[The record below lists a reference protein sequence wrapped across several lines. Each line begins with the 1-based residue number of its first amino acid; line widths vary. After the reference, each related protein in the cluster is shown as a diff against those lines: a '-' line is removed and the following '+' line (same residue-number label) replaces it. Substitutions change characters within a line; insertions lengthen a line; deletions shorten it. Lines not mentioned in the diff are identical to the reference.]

1 MLPLQEGEDYRSLL
15 ADVDVCFITQQAG
28 AGNSF
33 FPSKLLGLLAQGKPV
48 IIVADPESELARSV
62 SEGRYGLSLRPG
74 QPAELARVL
83 HSLAA
88 DPQRLAQYSAAG
100 QQYVQQW
107 EKTAVME
114 NFERE
119 LVRLAIEAQ

>member
-1 MLPLQEGEDYRSLL
+1 MTLP
-15 ADVDVCFITQQAG
+15 A
-28 AGNSF
+28 
-33 FPSKLLGLLAQGKPV
+33 
-48 IIVADPESELARSV
+48 
-62 SEGRYGLSLRPG
+62 G

-83 HSLAA
+83 DSLAS

-100 QQYVQQW
+100 LEYVQQW

-119 LVRLAIEAQ
+119 LTQLAVESQ

>member
-1 MLPLQEGEDYRSLL
+1 
-15 ADVDVCFITQQAG
+15 
-28 AGNSF
+28 
-33 FPSKLLGLLAQGKPV
+33 V

-62 SEGRYGLSLRPG
+62 GEGHYGLTLPPG

-83 HSLAA
+83 DSLAA
-88 DPQRLAQYSAAG
+88 DPQRLAAYSAAG

-107 EKTAVME
+107 EKSAVME

-119 LVRLAIEAQ
+119 LVRLATHG